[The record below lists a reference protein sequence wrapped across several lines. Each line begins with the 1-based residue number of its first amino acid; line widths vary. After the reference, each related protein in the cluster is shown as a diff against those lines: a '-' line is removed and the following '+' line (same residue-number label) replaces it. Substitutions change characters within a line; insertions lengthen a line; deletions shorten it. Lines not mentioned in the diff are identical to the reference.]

1 MKTKYLL
8 LIVFIGIL
16 FYSGNLTAQSYQ
28 TGLGIRFG
36 GLTNGITV
44 KSFLGKSAA
53 IEGILSVG
61 NKNFIVTG
69 LYEMHSS
76 MDNSNQFAVFYGIG
90 GHVGFFQ
97 DGGTYYYHD
106 NRLYTSS
113 TVAGIDGILG
123 LDYKFRRAPI
133 NISMDFKP
141 FVDFFNGSIVY
152 FDGGISL
159 RYTF

>member
-1 MKTKYLL
+1 MKPKK
-8 LIVFIGIL
+8 LILTVFIGIL
-16 FYSGNLTAQSYQ
+16 LFSGNLTAQGYQ

-36 GLTNGITV
+36 GLTSGLTV
-44 KSFLGKSAA
+44 KSFLSKTSA

-61 NKNFIVTG
+61 HKNFIVTG
-69 LYEMHSS
+69 LYEMHSQIDHS
-76 MDNSNQFAVFYGIG
+76 SLFKVFYGIG

-106 NRLYTSS
+106 TRLYTGS
-113 TVAGIDGILG
+113 TVAGVDGIIG
-123 LDYKFRRAPI
+123 LDYKFRTTPI

-141 FVDFFNGSIVY
+141 FVDFFNGGIVY
-152 FDGGISL
+152 FDGGISV